1 MDEPE
6 SELDS
11 RKLATA
17 TLLGVI
23 IFLIKGPLL
32 APYADFL
39 LIFEAFLVGLGFA
52 LLGRGGGTFVE
63 LVNGILLTIYE
74 AVTVPALAPF
84 VLPLAI
90 LFGVLVD
97 LAGVWFKVRVGGMVR
112 GKRLAAAVTLS
123 SAVTGIIAY
132 FASLSTLISLGF
144 LPNDPTTDLI
154 LGTTIVVIGVV
165 EGAAGGF
172 LAARVWE
179 RNLKSRFQSLQPQV
193 TSPSAPP

>member
-1 MDEPE
+1 ME
-6 SELDS
+6 S

-23 IFLIKGPLL
+23 VFLIKGPLL

-39 LIFEAFLVGLGFA
+39 LVFEAFLVGLGFA

-63 LVNGILLTIYE
+63 IVNGALLTIYT
-74 AVTVPALAPF
+74 AVATPPLAIF

-97 LAGVWFKVRVGGMVR
+97 LTGSFFGARAGTDVNGR
-112 GKRLAAAVTLS
+112 RLAAAVTVS
-123 SAVTGIIAY
+123 SALTGIVAY
-132 FASLSTLISLGF
+132 VATVSVLVSLQF
-144 LPNDPTTDLI
+144 LPSDPTTDLFY
-154 LGTTIVVIGVV
+154 GAVIIIIGIA

-179 RNLKSRFQSLQPQV
+179 RNLKHRFSPLQPQKG
-193 TSPSAPP
+193 

>member
-1 MDEPE
+1 
-6 SELDS
+6 LDS

-39 LIFEAFLVGLGFA
+39 LIFEAFLVGLGYA

-63 LVNGILLTIYE
+63 VVNGALLTVYT
-74 AVTVPALAPF
+74 AVSTPPLAPF
-84 VLPLAI
+84 VFPLAI
-90 LFGVLVD
+90 LFGVLID
-97 LAGVWFKVRVGGMVR
+97 LTGSWFHARVGTEVSGR
-112 GKRLAAAVTLS
+112 RLAAAVTLS
-123 SAVTGIIAY
+123 SALTGVIAY
-132 FASLSTLISLGF
+132 FASVSVLVSLQF
-144 LPNDPTTDLI
+144 LPNDPTMDLI
-154 LGTTIVVIGVV
+154 YGAIIIVVGIA

-179 RNLKSRFQSLQPQV
+179 RNLKRRFSSVQPAV
-193 TSPSAPP
+193 N